1 MAGPLRQ
8 PPDPQPQAGPSV
20 PRRVPKHLPAAPT
33 PSAGPAASKPP
44 PDGKKETAP
53 AAALSSKAC
62 TGAAAKPKQ
71 PSWLRLS
78 PAGGPT
84 PREGQCS
91 SCACC
96 RACRALPPTPCYPS
110 GLGGTSRCAHPA
122 AAAGGL
128 GAHHT
133 RAAARPG
140 AQEEAGPGRAG
151 AGGPADVTG
160 TAAAFCAEGDRH
172 GDSQSVRLPITHR
185 SSAVP
190 RSTHAQRR
198 SEGRDVHPPAPAPAL
213 SQIPLSCLSH

>member
-1 MAGPLRQ
+1 MARRRRHRQ
-8 PPDPQPQAGPSV
+8 QHRAARRAPGWLPNPSSRAGCASRPRGAQPHGRGS
-20 PRRVPKHLPAAPT
+20 R
-33 PSAGPAASKPP
+33 
-44 PDGKKETAP
+44 
-53 AAALSSKAC
+53 
-62 TGAAAKPKQ
+62 
-71 PSWLRLS
+71 
-78 PAGGPT
+78 
-84 PREGQCS
+84 S

-172 GDSQSVRLPITHR
+172 GDSQSVRLPITRR

-198 SEGRDVHPPAPAPAL
+198 SEGRDLHPPAPAPAL